1 MATWVLSPVAESEL
15 AEILDYIADQ
25 SGSRRVVENVL
36 ADFVKAFEELAAAP
50 GIGFCRTRLTGH
62 NVRWWPVHRYLVV
75 YDPQA
80 TPLRV
85 LRILHGARDLGRL
98 FEADREG

>member
-36 ADFVKAFEELAAAP
+36 DDFVKAFEELAAAP
-50 GIGFCRTRLTGH
+50 GIGFRRARLTGR

-85 LRILHGARDLGRL
+85 LRVLHGARDLERL
-98 FEADREG
+98 F

>member
-15 AEILDYIADQ
+15 AEILDYFADQ
-25 SGSRRVVENVL
+25 GGSRRVVENVL

-50 GIGFCRTRLTGH
+50 GIGFRRTQLTSQ

-80 TPLRV
+80 IPLRV
-85 LRILHGARDLGRL
+85 LRVLHGARDLRHL
-98 FEADREG
+98 FEANREG